1 MELDPGQDLTPEQMR
16 LGEELAHVVEGPSTE
31 ARARI
36 MAAVRAAP
44 GPVARSRRWRWRRR
58 ALAAAGG
65 LALVAGT
72 GVTALAASAHA
83 VPGSPAYTLR
93 NIGERLRLSIAG
105 TASRE
110 ELRISFARDRLQ
122 QAAAAGS
129 HGDKRVAAE
138 LLDDSR
144 SYLQSAK
151 SDLSALPAQERG
163 KVEEELDEAGRQ
175 EQTTEDEV
183 QQQGSTQP
191 APPAA
196 PSQGSGPQRQ
206 QPQQQPPPQRQQPPP
221 QTQPADNGSGDTPQ
235 TQAPTPSDGGG
246 SGDVPQ
252 ASPPPVGNAVQ
263 SDADNAP

>member
-1 MELDPGQDLTPEQMR
+1 MELDPGHALTPEQTR
-16 LGEELAHVVEGPSTE
+16 LGEELAHVVEGPSPE

-44 GPVARSRRWRWRRR
+44 GPVARSGRWRWRRR

-105 TASRE
+105 TAARE
-110 ELRISFARDRLQ
+110 ELRISFARDRIQ

-144 SYLQSAK
+144 SYLHSAMA
-151 SDLSALPAQERG
+151 DLAELPAAERG
-163 KVEEELDEAGRQ
+163 KVEGELDDTGRQ
-175 EQTTEDEV
+175 EQTTEGEV
-183 QQQGSTQP
+183 QQQGNP
-191 APPAA
+191 AATPPAA
-196 PSQGSGPQRQ
+196 PSPGSG
-206 QPQQQPPPQRQQPPP
+206 QQQTRPSG
-221 QTQPADNGSGDTPQ
+221 NGSNG
-235 TQAPTPSDGGG
+235 APESPAPPEPSGGTG
-246 SGDVPQ
+246 PGDVPE
-252 ASPPPVGNAVQ
+252 ASPTPAANGGDSGAGDVP
-263 SDADNAP
+263 

>member
-1 MELDPGQDLTPEQMR
+1 VDLDQDPALTPEQTR
-16 LGEELAHVVEGPSTE
+16 LGEELAHVVEGPSAE
-31 ARARI
+31 ACARI

-44 GPVARSRRWRWRRR
+44 GPAARSGRWRWRRR

-105 TASRE
+105 TAARE
-110 ELRISFARDRLQ
+110 ELRISFARDRIQ

-129 HGDKRVAAE
+129 HGDRRVAAE

-144 SYLQSAK
+144 SYLHSAK
-151 SDLSALPAQERG
+151 ADLAELPAAERG
-163 KVEEELDEAGRQ
+163 RVEGELNDTGRQ
-175 EQTTEDEV
+175 EQTTEGEL
-183 QQQGSTQP
+183 QQQGNP
-191 APPAA
+191 AATPPAA
-196 PSQGSGPQRQ
+196 PSPGSG
-206 QPQQQPPPQRQQPPP
+206 QQQQQ

-235 TQAPTPSDGGG
+235 GPAPSPSDGAG

-252 ASPPPVGNAVQ
+252 TSPPTVGNAGQ
-263 SDADNAP
+263 SDGGNAP